1 MEKGYNVAD
10 EVLNETDDLVKKAK
24 TLYKKGINE
33 GRVYYAPKTNQYYVL
48 EKGEGRGTF
57 VPFNLTKDKNS
68 DTSELSAAEKSLVGE
83 VDGITNYEYGTGDT
97 KTKSFGKKE
106 YEESIQEGTDYITQ
120 NVDMQ
125 NIDTTNIRPTNLSP
139 NKSAYENY
147 LSDYRN
153 R

>member
-1 MEKGYNVAD
+1 MLFLIQTSKSKNI
-10 EVLNETDDLVKKAK
+10 ET
-24 TLYKKGINE
+24 GSPN
-33 GRVYYAPKTNQYYVL
+33 
-48 EKGEGRGTF
+48 
-57 VPFNLTKDKNS
+57 
-68 DTSELSAAEKSLVGE
+68 E
-83 VDGITNYEYGTGDT
+83 VDNISETSNGITDYEYGTGDT
-97 KTKSFGKKE
+97 KTKSFGKEE